1 MTNRFLPA
9 ARPAMVLPALVLL
22 LAQLQ
27 VLPGPASAA
36 GFSARD
42 AEAWARSRGAPADRL
57 AGFEAAAEQ
66 FRAGLVRDPAGFAR
80 QRAPLEMAVLSGT
93 LGTLSTDNGYYV
105 SWLFRT
111 AAAVAGGD
119 SREPVATYYN
129 PVVDVAAVTT
139 WRRID
144 SQWRLTGMFL
154 LDGAAF
160 RAPGEPAWLQ
170 AEGNY
175 AAALESRTA
184 AVRAAVAGIRT
195 GSQLP
200 AAILA
205 EDVSLRIESVRTRL
219 ATLAADP
226 PAAEAVQRVRD
237 ALVEAEPERLKLAGA
252 APGALELETLAPDVR
267 RSLVPVAAFDR
278 AEGGLSVLIGSPLR
292 PAMLVL
298 ADFTTGAAP
307 APLRI
312 NVLNLA
318 GQPAAAVASTGA
330 P

>member
-1 MTNRFLPA
+1 MNPSTLPAASNA
-9 ARPAMVLPALVLL
+9 ARPAAVLLALVLL
-22 LAQLQ
+22 QG
-27 VLPGPASAA
+27 LPVAGAA
-36 GFSARD
+36 PGFSASD
-42 AEAWARSRGAPADRL
+42 AEAWARSRSAPADRM

-66 FRAGLVRDPAGFAR
+66 FRAGLVREPVEFIR
-80 QRAPLEMAVLSGT
+80 KRAPLEIAVLSGT
-93 LGTLSTDNGYYV
+93 LGTISTENGYYV

-111 AAAVAGGD
+111 APAVTGGD

-129 PVVDVAAVTT
+129 PIVDVAAVTT

-144 SQWRLTGMFL
+144 SQWRLTSMFL
-154 LDGAAF
+154 LDGAAL
-160 RAPGEPAWLQ
+160 RAPGAAPWID

-175 AAALESRTA
+175 AAALEARTA
-184 AVRAAVAGIRT
+184 AVRGTVAAIRT
-195 GSQLP
+195 GSLLP
-200 AAILA
+200 PAILA
-205 EDVSLRIESVRTRL
+205 QDVSLRIESVRTRL
-219 ATLAADP
+219 AALAADA
-226 PAAEAVQRVRD
+226 PAAEAVQKLRD
-237 ALVEAEPERLKLAGA
+237 ALVEAEPERLKLAGD
-252 APGALELETLAPDVR
+252 APGALELETLDPAVR

-298 ADFTTGAAP
+298 ADFTAGAAP